1 MFVVFRKP
9 AKAESLSLPKPVE
22 TELTTVEGPW
32 DVSFQPGRGAPASVT
47 LDKLISWSDS
57 QDKGVKYFSGIG
69 SLHQDHSGV
78 IGLVQEWREA
88 MDRSG

>member
-1 MFVVFRKP
+1 M
-9 AKAESLSLPKPVE
+9 PKPVE

-69 SLHQDHSGV
+69 SYTKTIQASSDWFKNRR
-78 IGLVQEWREA
+78 QA